1 LLQIGYSFMHNFS
14 RRTKVIA
21 VFIIVVAVGYGIAL
35 FFEKQSKV
43 PAGFANARGQGAII
57 AQNIV
62 STSNQSTETLQ
73 KISQYD
79 AEGDYTDALTLTQG
93 LVSQSAAL
101 KTQALDLSTQIG
113 AMTQALS
120 GVKDF
125 GAQQDALE
133 AISSHLALINQLVNY
148 SGDLSKL
155 LNVLQAHFSGQPG
168 TAGEVEGLVTQINTD
183 INAINN
189 FNNQAKQAMTAFD
202 KIEK

>member
-1 LLQIGYSFMHNFS
+1 MPTFS

-21 VFIIVVAVGYGIAL
+21 VFVIVVAAGYGIAL
-35 FFEKQSKV
+35 FWEKQNKV
-43 PAGFANARGQGAII
+43 PANFVTARSQGAII

-62 STSNQSTETLQ
+62 STSDQSTDTLT
-73 KISQYD
+73 KINQYD
-79 AEGDYTDALTLTQG
+79 KEGDYTDALTLTKG
-93 LVSQSAAL
+93 LVSQSKDL
-101 KTQALDLSTQIG
+101 KSQALDLSTQMG
-113 AMTQALS
+113 SMTQALS

-125 GAQQDALE
+125 NAQQDALE

-148 SGDLSKL
+148 SGDLNKL
-155 LNVLQAHFSGQPG
+155 LNVLQAHFNGQPG
-168 TAGEVEGLVTQINTD
+168 TAGEVEGLVTQINID

>member
-1 LLQIGYSFMHNFS
+1 MLKFS

-21 VFIIVVAVGYGIAL
+21 VFVIVVAVGYGVAL
-35 FFEKQSKV
+35 FLEKQNKV
-43 PAGFANARGQGAII
+43 PTNFVTARSQGAII

-62 STSNQSTETLQ
+62 STSDQSTDTLE
-73 KISQYD
+73 KINKYD
-79 AEGDYTDALTLTQG
+79 QAGDYTDALTLTQG
-93 LVSQSAAL
+93 LVSQSQNL
-101 KTQALDLSTQIG
+101 KSQALDLSIQI
-113 AMTQALS
+113 ASMTQALS

-155 LNVLQAHFSGQPG
+155 LSVLQAHFNGQPG
-168 TAGEVEGLVTQINTD
+168 TAGEVQGLVNQINTD

-189 FNNQAKQAMTAFD
+189 FNSQATQAMAAFD
-202 KIEK
+202 KIEKS